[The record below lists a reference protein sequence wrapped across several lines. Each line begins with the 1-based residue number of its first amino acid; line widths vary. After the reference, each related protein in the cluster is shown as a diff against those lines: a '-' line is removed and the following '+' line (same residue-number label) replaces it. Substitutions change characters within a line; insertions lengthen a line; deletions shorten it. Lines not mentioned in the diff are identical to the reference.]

1 MSDPDTAVI
10 QVFLLGRFEIVQGML
25 RLQTIDWKR
34 RKAASLMQYLALER
48 RLPKEKAIDFLWPDA
63 SLSSGSNNL
72 YRTLYALRQVLN
84 DAFGQDADA
93 EILTFADGVLSL
105 NKSVWVDVDLFKQL
119 TSGPSPSVSDRQEAQ
134 ALYRGDLLP
143 DDPYSDWLAFPRE
156 SLRNIYRE
164 NSLALAAYYSAE
176 QAYEQAVPLLT
187 PLLAHDPA
195 DEPIHRELMRL
206 YALAGRRHDALR
218 QYQTCVDALAN
229 ELDLEPEPK
238 TIQLHQQI
246 LNDDLV
252 PPEPASR
259 LAAPA
264 PTTPIIAPISPP
276 LNVGTP
282 LLGRDTELTQL
293 KNYVE
298 RAKRGN
304 GRTILIGGESGL
316 GKTRLVSEFLQSVAK
331 EKIITLFGAA
341 YEQEGFLAYQPVI
354 EAIDDYLYR
363 SQAGSE
369 AAPQQQNPITNF
381 KRTASSD
388 AEQESWALFNDVA
401 NFLTQV
407 GKHQSPSAENTPV
420 IFWLDDL
427 HAADEAT
434 LRLFH
439 FLARKTRATSLLL
452 LATYRTDIGSGQ
464 TSFSRLLNALYR
476 ERLSDTLLLKP
487 LDEAAIQGLLSHLL
501 GAKPASEVV
510 NSINH
515 VTAGNSFFVEEIA
528 LTLANST
535 AIEMHDD
542 QWQFRANGESR
553 KESVP
558 FQLPGGLKDLLWERV
573 ARLGKDVES
582 VLTTAAVIGRDFQFE
597 VLQDTVVAVTD
608 DLEQSTLLDALDEA
622 RGAHL
627 IDETGAGYRFHHPLI
642 RRMLYDSLSQVR
654 RARLHTQ
661 VAEAI
666 ESVASRQHKNRSD
679 YIEDLAFHYD
689 RSDQRDRA
697 LDYLMRAG
705 RNAAKVYA
713 FEVAID
719 YYERALALLHTLGL
733 AEPRRRFQLLER
745 VGTYY
750 KILADTPRA
759 VSAFEQALATDDP
772 KWTPSSK
779 DRARLQRLAAL
790 TLLTAG
796 RLDEASA
803 QLQQALAELDTAGEN
818 GVERANVLYNISQ
831 VHWHRNQYAEAFDVA
846 QQSLAVAERVNDQ
859 AALARAFEMLA
870 LACHSLGEW
879 QQGLG
884 YESQRSALAGPG
896 LEVSDAFDVH
906 L

>member
-1 MSDPDTAVI
+1 MSDPDTAII
-10 QVFLLGRFEIVQGML
+10 QVFLLGRFEIVWGML
-25 RLQTIDWKR
+25 RLQTTDWKR
-34 RKAASLMQYLALER
+34 RKAASLMQRLALER

-93 EILTFADGVLSL
+93 EIISFADGVLSL
-105 NKSVWVDVDLFKQL
+105 NESVWVDVAAFKRL
-119 TSGPSPSVSDRQEAQ
+119 TGGPSPSVSDRQEAQ

-156 SLRNIYRE
+156 SLRNTYRE
-164 NSLALAAYYSAE
+164 NSLSLSAHYSAE
-176 QAYEQAVPLLT
+176 RAYDQAVPLLT

-218 QYQTCVDALAN
+218 QYQACVEALAN
-229 ELDLEPEPK
+229 ELGLEPEPE

-246 LNDDLV
+246 LSDDLL

-259 LAAPA
+259 ITAPA
-264 PTTPIIAPISPP
+264 PTTTAVAPITLP
-276 LNVGTP
+276 LDVDTP
-282 LLGRDTELTQL
+282 LLGRDTELAQL
-293 KNYVE
+293 KNFIE
-298 RAKRGN
+298 RAKHGN

-331 EKIITLFGAA
+331 EKIMTLFGAA
-341 YEQEGFLAYQPVI
+341 YEQEGYLAYQPVI
-354 EAIDDYLYR
+354 EAIDDYLHR
-363 SQAGSE
+363 SQTGSE
-369 AAPQQQNPITNF
+369 PTTQQQNPITNF

-401 NFLTQV
+401 NFLAQM
-407 GKHQSPSAENTPV
+407 GNHQSPSAENTPV

-439 FLARKTRATSLLL
+439 FLARKTRTTSLLL

-464 TSFSRLLNALYR
+464 TPFSRLLNALYR
-476 ERLSDTLLLKP
+476 ERLSDTILLKP
-487 LDEAAIQGLLSHLL
+487 LDDVAIQGLLTHLL
-501 GAKPASEVV
+501 GAKPTSEIVK
-510 NSINH
+510 SICH
-515 VTAGNSFFVEEIA
+515 VTAGNSFFVEEIG
-528 LTLANST
+528 LTLANNA
-535 AIEMHDD
+535 AIEMNDD
-542 QWQFRANGESR
+542 QWQFKTNGSR
-553 KESVP
+553 KEIVP

-582 VLTTAAVIGRDFQFE
+582 ILTTAAVIGRDFKFE
-597 VLQDTVVAVTD
+597 VLRDTAVAATD
-608 DLEQSTLLDALDEA
+608 NLEQSTLLDALDEA
-622 RGAHL
+622 LGAHL

-666 ESVASRQHKNRSD
+666 ENVASRQNKKRSD
-679 YIEDLAFHYD
+679 HVEDLAFHYD

-697 LDYLMRAG
+697 LDYLVRAG

-713 FEVAID
+713 YEVAID
-719 YYERALALLHTLGL
+719 YYGRALALLNTLGL
-733 AEPRRRFQLLER
+733 TEPRRRFQLLER

-750 KILADTPRA
+750 KILADTPNA
-759 VSAFEQALATDDP
+759 VGAFEEALAIDDP
-772 KWTPSSK
+772 AWKPSSK
-779 DRARLQRLAAL
+779 DRARLRRLAAL
-790 TLLTAG
+790 ALLTAG
-796 RLDEASA
+796 RLDEASVH
-803 QLQQALAELDTAGEN
+803 LQQALTELETAGEN
-818 GVERANVLYNISQ
+818 GVELANVLYNISQ
-831 VHWHRNQYAEAFDVA
+831 VHWHRNQYSDAFDIA

-884 YESQRSALAGPG
+884 YEEQRSALTGPG